1 MIRMVSILCAMGFL
15 LAAPAAWAN
24 GSGDC
29 DGNGVIDAADA
40 DCAKAALGTTTGD
53 DGFVAAADTD
63 GDGVVSLADLSDI
76 LAASE

>member
-1 MIRMVSILCAMGFL
+1 MIRIVSLICAMGLL

-29 DGNGVIDAADA
+29 DGNGVVDSADVE
-40 DCAKAALGTTTGD
+40 CARGAQGTKAGD

-63 GDGVVSLADLSDI
+63 GDGVISLADLNDI
-76 LAASE
+76 LAASK

>member
-1 MIRMVSILCAMGFL
+1 MIRIVSILCAMGLL

-29 DGNGVIDAADA
+29 DGNGVVDAADV
-40 DCAKAALGTTTGD
+40 DCARAAVGTKSGD

-76 LAASE
+76 LQASK